1 MLAHHCHSVRVVNK
15 RVSMLQILRERE
27 VCISSQEVTFN
38 QQVFDLRH
46 IPLIMKTTGHNI
58 VHKCQ
63 HLCNRNRMFIL
74 FLAKVLDNTL
84 NTAKTIL
91 VQRNR
96 CLLAGVALG
105 LSNFIY
111 LSITKDIVTSDSTLA
126 LVIVSIASGV
136 GCCLAVALSN
146 RFSKDRTYVNVIL
159 SDDKEAMKEFRDFLA
174 ENHITNVAT
183 DSYTLDWSRKSISIT
198 AYAQTK
204 AQSRLIDEYIERSL
218 LKCKRVIRKN

>member
-1 MLAHHCHSVRVVNK
+1 M
-15 RVSMLQILRERE
+15 
-27 VCISSQEVTFN
+27 
-38 QQVFDLRH
+38 
-46 IPLIMKTTGHNI
+46 TTAFY
-58 VHKCQ
+58 
-63 HLCNRNRMFIL
+63 MFIL

-91 VQRNR
+91 IQRNR

-136 GCCLAVALSN
+136 GCCLAVTLSN

-204 AQSRLIDEYIERSL
+204 VQSRLIDEYIERSL

>member
-1 MLAHHCHSVRVVNK
+1 M
-15 RVSMLQILRERE
+15 
-27 VCISSQEVTFN
+27 
-38 QQVFDLRH
+38 
-46 IPLIMKTTGHNI
+46 TTAFY
-58 VHKCQ
+58 
-63 HLCNRNRMFIL
+63 MFIL

-126 LVIVSIASGV
+126 LVIVSIASDV

>member
-1 MLAHHCHSVRVVNK
+1 M
-15 RVSMLQILRERE
+15 
-27 VCISSQEVTFN
+27 
-38 QQVFDLRH
+38 
-46 IPLIMKTTGHNI
+46 TTAFY
-58 VHKCQ
+58 
-63 HLCNRNRMFIL
+63 MFIL

-136 GCCLAVALSN
+136 GCCFAVTLSN

-204 AQSRLIDEYIERSL
+204 VQSRLIDEYIERSL

>member
-1 MLAHHCHSVRVVNK
+1 M
-15 RVSMLQILRERE
+15 
-27 VCISSQEVTFN
+27 
-38 QQVFDLRH
+38 
-46 IPLIMKTTGHNI
+46 TTAFY
-58 VHKCQ
+58 
-63 HLCNRNRMFIL
+63 MFIL

-198 AYAQTK
+198 TYAQTK

>member
-1 MLAHHCHSVRVVNK
+1 
-15 RVSMLQILRERE
+15 
-27 VCISSQEVTFN
+27 
-38 QQVFDLRH
+38 
-46 IPLIMKTTGHNI
+46 
-58 VHKCQ
+58 
-63 HLCNRNRMFIL
+63 MFIL

-159 SDDKEAMKEFRDFLA
+159 SDNKEAMKEFRDFLA

>member
-1 MLAHHCHSVRVVNK
+1 M
-15 RVSMLQILRERE
+15 
-27 VCISSQEVTFN
+27 
-38 QQVFDLRH
+38 
-46 IPLIMKTTGHNI
+46 TTAFY
-58 VHKCQ
+58 
-63 HLCNRNRMFIL
+63 MFIL
-74 FLAKVLDNTL
+74 FMAKVLDNTL

-159 SDDKEAMKEFRDFLA
+159 SDDKEAMKEFRDVLA

>member
-1 MLAHHCHSVRVVNK
+1 M
-15 RVSMLQILRERE
+15 
-27 VCISSQEVTFN
+27 
-38 QQVFDLRH
+38 
-46 IPLIMKTTGHNI
+46 TTAFY
-58 VHKCQ
+58 
-63 HLCNRNRMFIL
+63 MFIL

-111 LSITKDIVTSDSTLA
+111 LSITKDIVTSDRTLA

>member
-1 MLAHHCHSVRVVNK
+1 M
-15 RVSMLQILRERE
+15 
-27 VCISSQEVTFN
+27 
-38 QQVFDLRH
+38 
-46 IPLIMKTTGHNI
+46 TTAFY
-58 VHKCQ
+58 
-63 HLCNRNRMFIL
+63 MFIL

-159 SDDKEAMKEFRDFLA
+159 SDDKEAMKEFCDFLA
-174 ENHITNVAT
+174 ENHIANVAT

>member
-1 MLAHHCHSVRVVNK
+1 M
-15 RVSMLQILRERE
+15 
-27 VCISSQEVTFN
+27 
-38 QQVFDLRH
+38 
-46 IPLIMKTTGHNI
+46 TTAFY
-58 VHKCQ
+58 
-63 HLCNRNRMFIL
+63 MFIL

-126 LVIVSIASGV
+126 LVIVS
-136 GCCLAVALSN
+136 VALSN

-204 AQSRLIDEYIERSL
+204 AQSSLIDEYIKRSL

>member
-1 MLAHHCHSVRVVNK
+1 L
-15 RVSMLQILRERE
+15 
-27 VCISSQEVTFN
+27 
-38 QQVFDLRH
+38 
-46 IPLIMKTTGHNI
+46 TTAFY
-58 VHKCQ
+58 
-63 HLCNRNRMFIL
+63 MFIL

-136 GCCLAVALSN
+136 GCCLAVTLSN

-204 AQSRLIDEYIERSL
+204 VQSRLIDEYIERSL

>member
-1 MLAHHCHSVRVVNK
+1 M
-15 RVSMLQILRERE
+15 
-27 VCISSQEVTFN
+27 
-38 QQVFDLRH
+38 
-46 IPLIMKTTGHNI
+46 TTAFY
-58 VHKCQ
+58 
-63 HLCNRNRMFIL
+63 MFIL

-84 NTAKTIL
+84 NTPKTIL

-159 SDDKEAMKEFRDFLA
+159 SDDKEAMKAFRDFLA

>member
-1 MLAHHCHSVRVVNK
+1 MTA
-15 RVSMLQILRERE
+15 
-27 VCISSQEVTFN
+27 FY
-38 QQVFDLRH
+38 
-46 IPLIMKTTGHNI
+46 
-58 VHKCQ
+58 
-63 HLCNRNRMFIL
+63 MFIL

-174 ENHITNVAT
+174 KNHITNVAT

-204 AQSRLIDEYIERSL
+204 VQSRLIDEYIERSL

>member
-1 MLAHHCHSVRVVNK
+1 M
-15 RVSMLQILRERE
+15 
-27 VCISSQEVTFN
+27 
-38 QQVFDLRH
+38 
-46 IPLIMKTTGHNI
+46 TTAFY
-58 VHKCQ
+58 
-63 HLCNRNRMFIL
+63 MFIL
-74 FLAKVLDNTL
+74 FLAQVLDNTL

>member
-1 MLAHHCHSVRVVNK
+1 M
-15 RVSMLQILRERE
+15 
-27 VCISSQEVTFN
+27 
-38 QQVFDLRH
+38 
-46 IPLIMKTTGHNI
+46 TTAFY
-58 VHKCQ
+58 
-63 HLCNRNRMFIL
+63 MFIL

-136 GCCLAVALSN
+136 GCCLAVTLSN

-183 DSYTLDWSRKSISIT
+183 ESYTLDWSRKSISIT

-204 AQSRLIDEYIERSL
+204 VQSRMIDEYIERSL

>member
-1 MLAHHCHSVRVVNK
+1 M
-15 RVSMLQILRERE
+15 
-27 VCISSQEVTFN
+27 
-38 QQVFDLRH
+38 
-46 IPLIMKTTGHNI
+46 TTAFY
-58 VHKCQ
+58 
-63 HLCNRNRMFIL
+63 MFIL

-96 CLLAGVALG
+96 CLFAGVALG

-204 AQSRLIDEYIERSL
+204 VQSRLIDEYIERSL

>member
-1 MLAHHCHSVRVVNK
+1 M
-15 RVSMLQILRERE
+15 
-27 VCISSQEVTFN
+27 
-38 QQVFDLRH
+38 
-46 IPLIMKTTGHNI
+46 TTAFY
-58 VHKCQ
+58 
-63 HLCNRNRMFIL
+63 MFIL

-136 GCCLAVALSN
+136 GCCLAVTLSN

-159 SDDKEAMKEFRDFLA
+159 SDDKETMKEFRDFLA

-204 AQSRLIDEYIERSL
+204 VQSRLIDEYIERSL

>member
-1 MLAHHCHSVRVVNK
+1 M
-15 RVSMLQILRERE
+15 
-27 VCISSQEVTFN
+27 
-38 QQVFDLRH
+38 
-46 IPLIMKTTGHNI
+46 TTA
-58 VHKCQ
+58 
-63 HLCNRNRMFIL
+63 LYMFIL

>member
-1 MLAHHCHSVRVVNK
+1 MSL
-15 RVSMLQILRERE
+15 
-27 VCISSQEVTFN
+27 
-38 QQVFDLRH
+38 
-46 IPLIMKTTGHNI
+46 TTAFYM
-58 VHKCQ
+58 V
-63 HLCNRNRMFIL
+63 IL

>member
-1 MLAHHCHSVRVVNK
+1 M
-15 RVSMLQILRERE
+15 
-27 VCISSQEVTFN
+27 
-38 QQVFDLRH
+38 
-46 IPLIMKTTGHNI
+46 TTAFY
-58 VHKCQ
+58 
-63 HLCNRNRMFIL
+63 MFIL

-111 LSITKDIVTSDSTLA
+111 LRITKDIVTSDSTLA

-136 GCCLAVALSN
+136 GCCLAVTLSN

-183 DSYTLDWSRKSISIT
+183 ESYTLDWSRKSISIT

-204 AQSRLIDEYIERSL
+204 VQSRLIDEYIERSL

>member
-1 MLAHHCHSVRVVNK
+1 M
-15 RVSMLQILRERE
+15 
-27 VCISSQEVTFN
+27 
-38 QQVFDLRH
+38 
-46 IPLIMKTTGHNI
+46 TTAFY
-58 VHKCQ
+58 
-63 HLCNRNRMFIL
+63 MFIL

-159 SDDKEAMKEFRDFLA
+159 SDDKETMKEFRDFLA

>member
-1 MLAHHCHSVRVVNK
+1 M
-15 RVSMLQILRERE
+15 
-27 VCISSQEVTFN
+27 
-38 QQVFDLRH
+38 
-46 IPLIMKTTGHNI
+46 TTAFY
-58 VHKCQ
+58 
-63 HLCNRNRMFIL
+63 MFIL

-204 AQSRLIDEYIERSL
+204 AQSRLIDEYIER
-218 LKCKRVIRKN
+218 RVY

>member
-1 MLAHHCHSVRVVNK
+1 M
-15 RVSMLQILRERE
+15 
-27 VCISSQEVTFN
+27 
-38 QQVFDLRH
+38 
-46 IPLIMKTTGHNI
+46 TTAFY
-58 VHKCQ
+58 
-63 HLCNRNRMFIL
+63 MFIL

-136 GCCLAVALSN
+136 GCCLAVARSN

>member
-1 MLAHHCHSVRVVNK
+1 M
-15 RVSMLQILRERE
+15 
-27 VCISSQEVTFN
+27 
-38 QQVFDLRH
+38 
-46 IPLIMKTTGHNI
+46 TTAFY
-58 VHKCQ
+58 
-63 HLCNRNRMFIL
+63 MFIL

-183 DSYTLDWSRKSISIT
+183 DSYTLDWSRKSISIS

>member
-1 MLAHHCHSVRVVNK
+1 M
-15 RVSMLQILRERE
+15 
-27 VCISSQEVTFN
+27 
-38 QQVFDLRH
+38 
-46 IPLIMKTTGHNI
+46 TTAFY
-58 VHKCQ
+58 
-63 HLCNRNRMFIL
+63 MFIL

-111 LSITKDIVTSDSTLA
+111 LSITKDIVTSDSILA

-204 AQSRLIDEYIERSL
+204 VQSRLIDEYIERSL

>member
-1 MLAHHCHSVRVVNK
+1 M
-15 RVSMLQILRERE
+15 
-27 VCISSQEVTFN
+27 
-38 QQVFDLRH
+38 
-46 IPLIMKTTGHNI
+46 TTAFY
-58 VHKCQ
+58 
-63 HLCNRNRMFIL
+63 MFIL

-91 VQRNR
+91 VQRNC

-204 AQSRLIDEYIERSL
+204 VQSRLIDEYIERSL

>member
-1 MLAHHCHSVRVVNK
+1 M
-15 RVSMLQILRERE
+15 
-27 VCISSQEVTFN
+27 
-38 QQVFDLRH
+38 
-46 IPLIMKTTGHNI
+46 TTAFY
-58 VHKCQ
+58 
-63 HLCNRNRMFIL
+63 MFIL

-136 GCCLAVALSN
+136 GCCLAVALST

-159 SDDKEAMKEFRDFLA
+159 SDDKEAMKAFRDFLA

-198 AYAQTK
+198 DYAQTK
-204 AQSRLIDEYIERSL
+204 AQSRLIDKYIERTL
-218 LKCKRVIRKN
+218 FKCKRVIRKN

>member
-1 MLAHHCHSVRVVNK
+1 M
-15 RVSMLQILRERE
+15 
-27 VCISSQEVTFN
+27 TT
-38 QQVFDLRH
+38 VFY
-46 IPLIMKTTGHNI
+46 
-58 VHKCQ
+58 
-63 HLCNRNRMFIL
+63 MFIL

-136 GCCLAVALSN
+136 GCCIAVALSN
-146 RFSKDRTYVNVIL
+146 RFSKDKTYVNVIL

>member
-1 MLAHHCHSVRVVNK
+1 M
-15 RVSMLQILRERE
+15 
-27 VCISSQEVTFN
+27 
-38 QQVFDLRH
+38 
-46 IPLIMKTTGHNI
+46 TTAFY
-58 VHKCQ
+58 
-63 HLCNRNRMFIL
+63 MFIL

-136 GCCLAVALSN
+136 GCCLAVAFSN

-159 SDDKEAMKEFRDFLA
+159 SDDKEAMKAFRDFLA
-174 ENHITNVAT
+174 ENHITNVAA

>member
-1 MLAHHCHSVRVVNK
+1 M
-15 RVSMLQILRERE
+15 
-27 VCISSQEVTFN
+27 
-38 QQVFDLRH
+38 
-46 IPLIMKTTGHNI
+46 TTAFY
-58 VHKCQ
+58 
-63 HLCNRNRMFIL
+63 MFIL

-204 AQSRLIDEYIERSL
+204 AQSRLIDEYIERGL

>member
-1 MLAHHCHSVRVVNK
+1 M
-15 RVSMLQILRERE
+15 
-27 VCISSQEVTFN
+27 
-38 QQVFDLRH
+38 
-46 IPLIMKTTGHNI
+46 TTAFY
-58 VHKCQ
+58 
-63 HLCNRNRMFIL
+63 MFIL

-198 AYAQTK
+198 AYAQAK

>member
-1 MLAHHCHSVRVVNK
+1 M
-15 RVSMLQILRERE
+15 
-27 VCISSQEVTFN
+27 
-38 QQVFDLRH
+38 
-46 IPLIMKTTGHNI
+46 TTAFY
-58 VHKCQ
+58 
-63 HLCNRNRMFIL
+63 MFIL

-136 GCCLAVALSN
+136 GCCLAVTLSN

-183 DSYTLDWSRKSISIT
+183 ESYTLDWSRKSISIT

-204 AQSRLIDEYIERSL
+204 VQSRLIDEYIERSL

>member
-1 MLAHHCHSVRVVNK
+1 M
-15 RVSMLQILRERE
+15 
-27 VCISSQEVTFN
+27 
-38 QQVFDLRH
+38 
-46 IPLIMKTTGHNI
+46 TTAFY
-58 VHKCQ
+58 
-63 HLCNRNRMFIL
+63 MFIL

-159 SDDKEAMKEFRDFLA
+159 SDDREAMKEFRDFLA

>member
-1 MLAHHCHSVRVVNK
+1 L
-15 RVSMLQILRERE
+15 
-27 VCISSQEVTFN
+27 
-38 QQVFDLRH
+38 
-46 IPLIMKTTGHNI
+46 TTAFY
-58 VHKCQ
+58 
-63 HLCNRNRMFIL
+63 MFIL